1 MLSLTDLTTLRPDI
15 PVIKAFRDELYDRL
29 ASDDIS
35 TQHSFDYRDIEQSS
49 ERLTTRNML
58 GEKIIENENQAQQ
71 IAGMGGQVTDLQ
83 HALATKTAEV
93 DSLTAEL
100 EALKLQFGI
109 LTQIADSKEWAAG
122 GAQRGRQN

>member
-35 TQHSFDYRDIEQSS
+35 TQRSFDYRDIEQSS

-100 EALKLQFGI
+100 EAL
-109 LTQIADSKEWAAG
+109 
-122 GAQRGRQN
+122 